1 MLLIK
6 PRISVHLLHLTWIMP
21 VQDLPKTLK
30 CLLDVLVDVN
40 TLQSWNI
47 FEEQNGQ
54 VVVKLRFDS
63 GHYSP
68 PSNKGPVAFKCKAP
82 SQVKRDRDRLATYK
96 QNQDKTAAVDHDPA
110 HLSTPTHVDIN
121 VNRHMHAESRL
132 QDVIRRP
139 DPSTESKHEM
149 LKVNDN
155 HPVGVKT
162 RSQMKRKPDDTPE
175 LLRCE
180 MTSETVSTSVLDPVE
195 PLCFNTTDASIL
207 SLDVTQDLSTIASNT
222 DSELEPDKQE
232 TADVENSD
240 YEHASVPPDFPPVW
254 WETMRTDMRHQ

>member
-1 MLLIK
+1 
-6 PRISVHLLHLTWIMP
+6 MP

-47 FEEQNGQ
+47 FEEKNGQ

-68 PSNKGPVAFKCKAP
+68 PSKGPVAFKRKAP
-82 SQVKRDRDRLATYK
+82 SQVKRDGDRLAAYK
-96 QNQDKTAAVDHDPA
+96 QNQTKTAAADHDDPA

-121 VNRHMHAESRL
+121 VNKHMKAESRL

-139 DPSTESKHEM
+139 EPSTESKHEM
-149 LKVNDN
+149 LKVND
-155 HPVGVKT
+155 PVGVKT
-162 RSQMKRKPDDTPE
+162 RSQGKRKPDDTPE

-180 MTSETVSTSVLDPVE
+180 IASETVSTSVLDPIE
-195 PLCFNTTDASIL
+195 PLCFDTNDASIL
-207 SLDVTQDLSTIASNT
+207 SVDATQELSTIDT
-222 DSELEPDKQE
+222 DSELEPDKQG
-232 TADVENSD
+232 TADVDNSD

-254 WETMRTDMRHQ
+254 WETMMTDMRRDISSMIINS